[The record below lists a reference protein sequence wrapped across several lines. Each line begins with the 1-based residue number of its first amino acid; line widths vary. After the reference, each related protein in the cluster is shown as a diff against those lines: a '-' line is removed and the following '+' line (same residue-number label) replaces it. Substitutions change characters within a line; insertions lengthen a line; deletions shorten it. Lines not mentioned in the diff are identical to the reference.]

1 MRHLSRKRSVRQTL
15 ENNIPFYNST
25 SFLIDPGSGLYVE
38 DYFNEMIHM
47 ERLRSE
53 RSKRPFLLA
62 LIDIEELPCG
72 EKALETRQRLARALI
87 AATRE
92 TDFKG
97 WYRCGAIMG
106 VIYTEFDISDTG
118 VIRSKLSSFFSM
130 PDVLGPELLKR
141 LKITFHVFPEPRD
154 NGRPHVQTDLKLY
167 PEVPRKDNARKNA
180 LRLKRALDITGSVIA
195 LIVFL
200 PLFIIIPALVK
211 LSSKGPV
218 LFRQTR
224 VGERGRPFTFL
235 KFRSMH
241 INGDERI
248 HSDYVRKLILEEKAH
263 KTLEDGAGKI
273 YKIKDDPRVTRLGR
287 WLRRTSL
294 DELPQFFNVLK
305 GDMSLVG
312 PRPPIPYELE
322 NYEAWHLRRVVEAK
336 PGITGLWQVR
346 GRSLTTFSEMV
357 RMDISYIN
365 GWSLW
370 LDIKL
375 ILLTPWSMLTS
386 RGAY

>member
-1 MRHLSRKRSVRQTL
+1 
-15 ENNIPFYNST
+15 
-25 SFLIDPGSGLYVE
+25 
-38 DYFNEMIHM
+38 
-47 ERLRSE
+47 
-53 RSKRPFLLA
+53 
-62 LIDIEELPCG
+62 
-72 EKALETRQRLARALI
+72 
-87 AATRE
+87 
-92 TDFKG
+92 
-97 WYRCGAIMG
+97 RCGAVMG
-106 VIYTEFDISDTG
+106 VIYTEFDISETG
-118 VIRSKLSSFFSM
+118 AIRSKLSSFLSM

-141 LKITFHVFPEPRD
+141 IKITFHIFPEHRD
-154 NGRPHVQTDLKLY
+154 GGRSYEQPDLKLY
-167 PEVPRKDNARKNA
+167 PEVPKKNHARKNA

-195 LIVFL
+195 LIIFL

-241 INGDERI
+241 INGDEHI
-248 HSDYVRKLILEEKAH
+248 HSDYVRKLILEEKAY
-263 KTLEDGAGKI
+263 KTLEGGAGKI
-273 YKIKDDPRVTRLGR
+273 YKIKDDPRVTPLGR

-294 DELPQFFNVLK
+294 DELPQFFNVIK

-322 NYEAWHLRRVVEAK
+322 NYDAWHLRRVVEAK

-386 RGAY
+386 RGAC